1 MPLVALLIAFIGA
14 ATAADPARGEAVY
27 LANCLACHGAALDG
41 AGPAA
46 SALKP
51 APPDLTRPEW
61 WAANDAAAL
70 KRAIK
75 LGSPGTS
82 MMGFGYLSNDD
93 LDAVV
98 AFLEARRPAASS
110 TEPPSGPAA
119 EPPTDGPVE
128 GSP

>member
-1 MPLVALLIAFIGA
+1 MSPVALLFVGSIAY
-14 ATAADPARGEAVY
+14 ADDPDRGEAIY

-41 AGPAA
+41 RGPAA

-51 APPDLTRPEW
+51 PPPDLTRPEW
-61 WAANDAAAL
+61 WAGRDAAAL

-82 MMGFGYLSNDD
+82 MLAFSYLSNDE

-98 AFLEARRPAASS
+98 AFLDARRPAA
-110 TEPPSGPAA
+110 PAPGA
-119 EPPTDGPVE
+119 AP
-128 GSP
+128 